1 MATARV
7 RLSKP
12 PRWMVEMSGTA
23 RMRRTADVE
32 SAITDAVSEC
42 SAPRLVS
49 VIPTNGL
56 PQRVVHIQIVT
67 DNFLTRE
74 MLCDFLNS
82 EEDFTV
88 VGDVSWNEAGYLA
101 AAVRPDV
108 IVLDNDEIGSATVR
122 MVRSLTRACPG
133 AAVAV
138 LSSTGTETLLYD
150 MLDAGVR
157 CFLHKKISRSE
168 LVSAIRGIAAVEDQ
182 ITVSVP
188 RDFLTGAGA
197 NRGRLSAREEQVLR
211 LVSEAMTNRQIANA
225 LSITEGTVKRHLRS
239 IFDKLG
245 AVSRIDAVNRYRA
258 HIGQQ
263 DSA

>member
-1 MATARV
+1 MLAV
-7 RLSKP
+7 PDSSNPEVDVVK
-12 PRWMVEMSGTA
+12 MSGTA
-23 RMRRTADVE
+23 RAKL
-32 SAITDAVSEC
+32 SANIENAAPDAISEC

-49 VIPTNGL
+49 VIPTNEL
-56 PQRVVHIQIVT
+56 PQRVVNIQIVT

-74 MLCDFLNS
+74 MLCGFLNS
-82 EEDFTV
+82 EEDFAV
-88 VGDVSWNEAGYLA
+88 VGDVSWSEAGYLA
-101 AAVRPDV
+101 AAVHPNV
-108 IVLDNDEIGSATVR
+108 IVLDNDEIGSATVQ
-122 MVRSLTRACPG
+122 MVRALTRACPS
-133 AAVAV
+133 AAVVV

-168 LVSAIRGIAAVEDQ
+168 LVSAIRGIASVEDQ

-188 RDFLTGAGA
+188 RDFLIGSAA

-211 LVSEAMTNRQIANA
+211 LVAEAMTNRQIANA

-258 HIGQQ
+258 HTGQQ
-263 DSA
+263 NSA